1 MKLQNEALVYNVSL
15 RKKCQYSEPH
25 FTTVG
30 LNMERYGK
38 YGPEKL

>member
-1 MKLQNEALVYNVSL
+1 MKLQNEALVYNALL
-15 RKKCQYSEPH
+15 RKKCQYPEPH

-38 YGPEKL
+38 